1 MQHIEC
7 PPWRSLPL
15 RNDAS
20 TVQSVMKFFITM
32 FCIVATVMV
41 VPGYAQTSAPQSA
54 RSTTLRGIASRGY
67 LGVGVVELTDDRVK
81 ALNLKDDQGLEV
93 KRVDENSPAA
103 KAGLKENDVI
113 LEVNGKGVEGIEQF
127 QILIG
132 EMPPGSKVGLTIWRN
147 GAKQTMSATLDSR
160 PGNFFVFG
168 GPDFPGA
175 PMPPMP
181 PVPFNGGN
189 PFPTIPGNS
198 PIVGF
203 EGEALNPQLADYFG
217 VKEGVLV
224 RSVTAK
230 TPAERAGLKA
240 GDVVVKVN
248 GTPVTTP
255 REITGLVRSSRKK
268 AISFTVV
275 RNKKEI
281 SLNVEVAEDRLAP
294 PEREAL

>member
-1 MQHIEC
+1 MK
-7 PPWRSLPL
+7 SLVTSYIKVL
-15 RNDAS
+15 ACL
-20 TVQSVMKFFITM
+20 V
-32 FCIVATVMV
+32 VAMA
-41 VPGYAQTSAPQSA
+41 VPGCFAQTSGQQ
-54 RSTTLRGIASRGY
+54 RVHSTTLRGVANPGY

-93 KRVDENSPAA
+93 KRIDESSPAA
-103 KAGLKENDVI
+103 KAGIKENDVI
-113 LEVNGKGVEGIEQF
+113 LEVNGKGIDGIEQF
-127 QILIG
+127 QNLIG
-132 EMPPGSKVGLTIWRN
+132 ATPPGTKVSLTIWRN
-147 GAKQTMSATLDSR
+147 GAKQNVSATLDSR
-160 PGNFFVFG
+160 PGNFFPFG
-168 GPDFPGA
+168 GPDFPDGA
-175 PMPPMP
+175 LPPVPPMP

-203 EGEALNPQLADYFG
+203 EGEALNPQLAEFFG

-224 RSVTAK
+224 RFVNAK

-248 GTPVTTP
+248 GTPVTSP
-255 REITGLVRSSRKK
+255 REITGLVMRSNRKR

-281 SLNVEVAEDRLAP
+281 SLNVEIAEDRSVP
-294 PEREAL
+294 PERLAL